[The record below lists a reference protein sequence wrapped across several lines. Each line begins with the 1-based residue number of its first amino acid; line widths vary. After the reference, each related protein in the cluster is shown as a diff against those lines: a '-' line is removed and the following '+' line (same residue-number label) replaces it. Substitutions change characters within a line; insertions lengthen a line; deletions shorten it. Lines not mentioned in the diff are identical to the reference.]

1 MNSFNLHNLV
11 YKDFF
16 SKATGNELYPYQEAF
31 HQREL
36 SSFTALTA
44 PTGAGKTETFTCDW
58 LYGRVCGVEDTPTKL
73 VVTSPLKT
81 LVEQTYE
88 RVLAIVENLG
98 LEDRISVYLL
108 MGGKVENKWDN
119 DPSREIILIGTQDQI
134 LSRQLNRGYCLNKT
148 RWPIHFAAL
157 NNDCRIVVDETQL
170 QGVGYKTAFY
180 LQRFRD
186 KFGCYGKTQ
195 LILCSATLDTSPID
209 RAKAEQK
216 LNENKTEIKIVSCS
230 VGDDDFNH
238 SQLAKRLKKSKAL
251 FKAKTVWL
259 GESNSQFINS
269 LKKEIL
275 EHYVAGSLTLVVL
288 NRVESVQKLYQS
300 LQSCLDER
308 ATSRCG
314 LTVQASE
321 TSDDAPSLELK
332 LLHSRFRKGERLK
345 LVENL
350 IDFKGIIIATQCVE
364 AGIDLDAKLLFTQ
377 LCPWSSFVQRC
388 GRAGRKGSEEEVKIF
403 WINHSS
409 NNKYH
414 AKPYELDELQKSRSL
429 IKRLKDASIK
439 NLLAQP
445 LPPQITNCDNLSA
458 EALKQLFHTQLED
471 SDLDFGKYIREAIND
486 NVYVAWRN
494 FSGAPSPNW
503 QIQEIEVCSVPISK
517 IRKFPATGWQ
527 YNASEETWSPIST
540 DLVSAGSTILFP
552 CRAGGYLAKLGFTGN
567 VENIPTE
574 LEITL
579 PQVNDKSDRS
589 SFSSARV
596 TLKQHSLDVAREMEQ
611 LAERLKLVL
620 PAGFKEYLVE
630 IAQWHD
636 VGKAHEI
643 FQETIGGDRDELLAK
658 SPQIRRRRHR
668 RRGFRHEL
676 ASALAALIEGKPF
689 IFAYL
694 VCCHHGKVRTK
705 LLRDIHLNKDSDF
718 LNLEYHGVRE
728 GDVLPVMDLGSPIGR
743 IDSLTLSYQRN
754 DTNLHPDIWWKRKC
768 QESIDDPNMGIF
780 RLAYLET
787 LIRCADAI
795 ASSKY
800 K

>member
-1 MNSFNLHNLV
+1 MNSFNLHKLA

-16 SKATGNELYPYQEAF
+16 SEATGNEPYPYQEAF

-36 SSFTALTA
+36 SSFSTLTA

-58 LYGRVCGVEDTPTKL
+58 LYGRVCSIKDTPTKL
-73 VVTSPLKT
+73 VITSPLKT

-88 RVLAIVENLG
+88 RVSAIVENLN
-98 LEDRISVYLL
+98 LENRISVYLL
-108 MGGKVENKWDN
+108 MGGKVENEWEGDL
-119 DPSREIILIGTQDQI
+119 SREIILIATQDQI

-148 RWPIHFAAL
+148 KWPIHFAAL

-195 LILCSATLDTSPID
+195 LILCSATLDTSFID
-209 RAKAEQK
+209 RVKAEQKK
-216 LNENKTEIKIVSCS
+216 LNENKTEIKVVSCS
-230 VGDDDFNH
+230 LGDDDFNH

-269 LKKEIL
+269 LKEEIL
-275 EHYVAGSLTLVVL
+275 EHHVADSLTLVIL

-300 LQSCLDER
+300 LQGCLDER
-308 ATSRCG
+308 ATQVS
-314 LTVQASE
+314 SE

-332 LLHSRFRKGERLK
+332 LLHGTFRKGDRSK
-345 LVENL
+345 LVEDL
-350 IDFKGIIIATQCVE
+350 INFKGIIIATQCVE

-388 GRAGRKGSEEEVKIF
+388 GRAGRKGLQDEVKIF

-414 AKPYELDELQKSRSL
+414 ASPYESDELQKSRSL
-429 IKRLKDASIK
+429 IKRLKDASIE

-458 EALKQLFHTQLED
+458 KVLKQLFHTQLED
-471 SDLDFGKYIREAIND
+471 SDRDPDFGEYIREAINN
-486 NVYVAWRN
+486 NVYIAWRN

-503 QIQEIEVCSVPISK
+503 QIQEIEVCSVPIGK
-517 IRKFPATGWQ
+517 IRKFSATGWQ
-527 YNASEETWSPIST
+527 YNPYNASEETWPPIST
-540 DLVSAGSTILFP
+540 DTVSAGSTILFP
-552 CRAGGYLAKLGFTGN
+552 CSVGGYSAKLGFTGN
-567 VENIPTE
+567 VEDIPTE

-589 SFSSARV
+589 SFNSCQV
-596 TLKQHSLDVAREMEQ
+596 TLKQHSLDVAKEMEQ
-611 LAERLKLVL
+611 LAERLKPVL

-643 FQETIGGDRDELLAK
+643 FQETIGGNRDFLLAK
-658 SPQIRRRRHR
+658 SPQVSRRRHR

-676 ASALAALIEGKPF
+676 ASAIAALIEGKHF

-705 LLRDIHLNKDSDF
+705 LLKDVHLDKYSDF
-718 LNLEYHGVRE
+718 LNLEYYGVRE
-728 GDVLPVMDLGSPIGR
+728 GDVLPVMDLGSPINR
-743 IDSLTLSYQRN
+743 INSLTLSYQRN
-754 DTNLHPDIWWKRKC
+754 DTNLHPDIWWKREC
-768 QESIDDPNMGIF
+768 QVLIDDPNLGIF

-800 K
+800 